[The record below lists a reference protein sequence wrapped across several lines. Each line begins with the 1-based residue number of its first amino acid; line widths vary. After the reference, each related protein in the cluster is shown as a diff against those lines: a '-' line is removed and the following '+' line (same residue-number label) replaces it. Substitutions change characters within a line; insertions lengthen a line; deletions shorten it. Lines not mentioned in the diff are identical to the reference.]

1 DYRFVEAGI
10 GRAAVARSG
19 RAASPIASNSVGQ
32 CKVGRGV
39 DRCAAPQQEEV
50 VAALAETP
58 RAAAARRSGAAHA
71 AQSARSRADIPG
83 GEARV
88 LDIEIGRA
96 AIAIAA
102 SPAGRG
108 TAACSAEPARVDGQ
122 IVKGDVGDRRRR
134 AAAGAAF
141 GAGRIAGEEV
151 RLAALA
157 AAAGPAGDAVIRA
170 AGASD

>member
-1 DYRFVEAGI
+1 AGACGTGGLAAAALRERGHDEAGPSVVRAAEGRGSVDCRFVEAGI

-19 RAASPIASNSVGQ
+19 SAASQ
-32 CKVGRGV
+32 E
-39 DRCAAPQQEEV
+39 EEV
-50 VAALAETP
+50 VAALAEP
-58 RAAAARRSGAAHA
+58 SRAAAARRSGAAHA

-108 TAACSAEPARVDGQ
+108 TAACSAEPARVDG
-122 IVKGDVGDRRRR
+122 
-134 AAAGAAF
+134 
-141 GAGRIAGEEV
+141 
-151 RLAALA
+151 
-157 AAAGPAGDAVIRA
+157 
-170 AGASD
+170 